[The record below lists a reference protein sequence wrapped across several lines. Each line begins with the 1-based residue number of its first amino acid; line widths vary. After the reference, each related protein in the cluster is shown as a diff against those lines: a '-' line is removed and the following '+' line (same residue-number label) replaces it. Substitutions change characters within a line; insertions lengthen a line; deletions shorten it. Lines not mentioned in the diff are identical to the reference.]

1 MVVATLTPREQTVS
15 PFFVA
20 VLVAVFVVCSVVVVV
35 GVVVVAIR
43 RSSLHCYLS
52 PPLLIDNAAAAAA
65 AVTLTPVMTP
75 AEIVAILQNSK
86 HCLYPQHLPDS
97 NFPPSIPAL
106 RLLAADWQNN
116 QLLLLLLLVVCW
128 ARATGAPVSFFLL
141 LLVNYSPAG
150 PQPSSLKRM
159 LPKIVDAAVVVAA

>member
-1 MVVATLTPREQTVS
+1 MVATLTPREQTVS

-35 GVVVVAIR
+35 VAIR

-52 PPLLIDNAAAAAA
+52 PPSSIDNAAAAAA

-97 NFPPSIPAL
+97 NFPPSIPASP
-106 RLLAADWQNN
+106 LLAADWQNN
-116 QLLLLLLLVVCW
+116 QLLLLHVVCW
-128 ARATGAPVSFFLL
+128 ARATGEPVSFFLL

-159 LPKIVDAAVVVAA
+159 LPKIVEAAVVVAS